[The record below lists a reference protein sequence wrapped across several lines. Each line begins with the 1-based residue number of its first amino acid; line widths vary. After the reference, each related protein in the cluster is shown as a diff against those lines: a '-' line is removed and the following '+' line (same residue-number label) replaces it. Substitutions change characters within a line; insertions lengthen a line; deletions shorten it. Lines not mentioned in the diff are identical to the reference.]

1 MKLPF
6 FDFVAEGDKVLVR
19 LKVQATHTGPFGD
32 LAATQRKIDIDVMD
46 LFQIQDGVLVGH
58 WALLDNMNM
67 NKQLGTIA

>member
-32 LAATQRKIDIDVMD
+32 LPATQRKIDIDVMD
-46 LFQIQDGVLVGH
+46 LFQVENGVLVGH
-58 WALLDNMNM
+58 WALLDNLSMQ
-67 NKQLGTIA
+67 KQLGTLA